1 MVKNK
6 EEQEIED
13 ALSAYLAAFTQKEQ
27 LGKTLMSEGSR
38 RTDTLAKHAR
48 IEQEANDDELMKT
61 NTTGMDE
68 ETIAYFKIR
77 KRHCVGRLLVLDRQD
92 SMDREAARMAAVV
105 AAVAE
110 VEAEVAAN
118 LASAH
123 VPIALSDEDDYGE
136 EEEGGTGTE
145 EGGTGTEEGGT
156 GTEGELE
163 LRPNGSD
170 ESDAE

>member
-1 MVKNK
+1 M
-6 EEQEIED
+6 
-13 ALSAYLAAFTQKEQ
+13 AYLGYRQTDENIDGDNRRA
-27 LGKTLMSEGSR
+27 TLSITHS
-38 RTDTLAKHAR
+38 TD
-48 IEQEANDDELMKT
+48 
-61 NTTGMDE
+61 TTGMDE

-92 SMDREAARMAAVV
+92 LMDREAARMAAVV
-105 AAVAE
+105 VAAAE

-118 LASAH
+118 LAFAH
-123 VPIALSDEDDYGE
+123 VPIALSDEEDYGE
-136 EEEGGTGTE
+136 EEEGGIGTE
-145 EGGTGTEEGGT
+145 EGGI